1 MIYQPTIGL
10 EIHAELKT
18 KSKMFCS
25 CENGLGL
32 ETEPNKHIC
41 PICTAQPGSLP
52 VINEEAVKNIIKIGL
67 ALNSEIQPEFR
78 FFRKNYFYPD
88 IPKGYQI
95 TSQEAPP
102 DMGGYIEIGG
112 KNIRIH
118 HIHLEEDTGKNT
130 HPEGAGYSLIDFNRA
145 GVPLMELVTEPDI
158 KSGEEA
164 KLFCQE
170 LQHIL
175 RALEVSDAD
184 MEKGQMRCEVNISLS
199 KDETL
204 GTKVEIKNL
213 NSFRTVERAIDYEIK
228 RQSKALENG
237 EKIIQETRGWDD
249 NGQKTFSQRSKET
262 AKDYRYF
269 PEPDLPPVK
278 ISPEKIRRIACDM
291 PELPQAKRKR
301 FMDQYGFSF
310 ENAFL
315 IVLDKNLSNFAEQA
329 ISELKA
335 WLLSLEGMEGAED
348 EIWENNKEKLVKLL
362 SGWLINKLPP
372 LMQSSK
378 QNWENIKITPEN
390 FAEFITLAYQN
401 KISSAI
407 GQELL
412 KEMVLTGKDPSNIM
426 EEQNLSQISAGGE
439 MDEIVEKVIKNNPEQ
454 VEQFRAGKEA
464 VLQYLIGQVMKES
477 KGKANPQT
485 AGEMLREKLRQ

>member
-1 MIYQPTIGL
+1 MTYKPTIGL

-32 ETEPNKHIC
+32 ENEPNRHIC
-41 PICTAQPGSLP
+41 AVCTAQPGSLP
-52 VINEEAVKNIIKIGL
+52 VINEEAVKDIIKIGL
-67 ALNSEIQPEFR
+67 ALKSKIQPEFR

-102 DMGGYIEIGG
+102 AMGGCIEVNG
-112 KNIRIH
+112 KLIRLH

-175 RALEVSDAD
+175 RALKVSDAD
-184 MEKGQMRCEVNISLS
+184 MEKGQMRCEVNISVS
-199 KDETL
+199 KDEDL
-204 GTKVEIKNL
+204 GTKVEVKNL
-213 NSFRTVERAIDYEIK
+213 NSFRSVERAIDYEIK
-228 RQSKALENG
+228 RQNEVLKNG

-249 NGQKTFSQRSKET
+249 NTQKTFSQRTKET

-269 PEPDLPPVK
+269 PEPDLPPIK
-278 ISPEKIRRIACDM
+278 ISPELIREIECSI
-291 PELPQAKRKR
+291 PEMPQAKRKR
-301 FMDQYGFSF
+301 FIEQYGFSS
-310 ENAFL
+310 ENAYL
-315 IVLDKNLSNFAEQA
+315 IILDKNLADFSEQA

-335 WLLSLEGMEGAED
+335 WLISLEDVDGTEE
-348 EIWENNKEKLVKLL
+348 EIWRKNKEKLVKLL

-372 LMQSSK
+372 LMQTAG
-378 QNWENIKITPEN
+378 QNWADIKITPEN
-390 FAEFITLAYQN
+390 FAEFVTLIYQN

-426 EEQNLSQISAGGE
+426 DEKDMSQISEGGE
-439 MDEIVEKVIKNNPEQ
+439 MDDIIEKVIKNNPEQ
-454 VEQFRAGKEA
+454 VAQFKTGKET

-477 KGKANPQT
+477 RGKANPQT
-485 AGEMLREKLRQ
+485 AGEMLKKKLKN